1 MFESVDPS
9 PSGKLVDEEC
19 QKTRCNMTRI
29 LGQTGQSTV
38 EFVLVL
44 PLVII
49 VLLCTLQVVSVVRT
63 RLLLEQAVHEAA
75 RAAALSPDQSIVL
88 KAARRALPGVDL
100 ELGNHREIGDSIS
113 VVLRIKAHT
122 DIPVV
127 GPLLPDPIMKARAVV
142 RVER

>member
-1 MFESVDPS
+1 MSESVDPS
-9 PSGKLVDEEC
+9 PSGKLVDQEC
-19 QKTRCNMTRI
+19 RKPRHSTTRI

-75 RAAALSPDQSIVL
+75 RAAALSPDESTIL
-88 KAARRALPGVDL
+88 EAARKALPGVHL
-100 ELGNHREIGDSIS
+100 ELGKRPEIGGAIS
-113 VVLRIKAHT
+113 VVLRINAHT
-122 DIPVV
+122 DTPIV
-127 GPLLPDPIMKARAVV
+127 GALLPDQMMKARAVV

>member
-1 MFESVDPS
+1 MLESVDPS
-9 PSGKLVDEEC
+9 PSGKLVDRESRE
-19 QKTRCNMTRI
+19 TRRSMARS

-75 RAAALSPDQSIVL
+75 RAAALSPDEPTIL
-88 KAARRALPGVDL
+88 EAARRALPGVDL
-100 ELGNHREIGDSIS
+100 ELGRRPKIGGAIS
-113 VVLRIKAHT
+113 VVLRVKVHT

-127 GPLLPDPIMKARAVV
+127 GPLLPDPMMRARAVV

>member
-9 PSGKLVDEEC
+9 PSEKLVGREC
-19 QKTRCNMTRI
+19 REKRRSMARS

-75 RAAALSPDQSIVL
+75 RAAALSPNQATVL
-88 KAARRALPGVDL
+88 EAARRALPGVDL
-100 ELGNHREIGDSIS
+100 ELGRRPELGGAIS
-113 VVLRIKAHT
+113 VVLRVKVHT

-127 GPLLPDPIMKARAVV
+127 GPLLPDPMMRARAVV